1 MSVES
6 YIERIEEC
14 AFLAGLSDADLLP
27 ALSET
32 LSGTAAQWFRS
43 NRHKFQS
50 WEEFCR
56 MARKTFG
63 MDQYTYQ
70 QLLEQIRRRTQGR
83 NERVAQYIIGL
94 QSTLDKLR
102 PQLAIQTQLDYL
114 HGGML
119 PELQKMVRRKTLRSI
134 DDLFDEAVE
143 AENTILR
150 AEQYRA
156 PTQDETVSA
165 TRNTIPDE
173 KNTTQGSSG
182 KGSVQGQLE
191 GHWWIKAQVGNHEIR
206 NFYDTGASRTTMN
219 SIAMQFARE
228 CERKITPIRGRM
240 TQCANGSMSIV
251 TAYVELPFTVGGITR
266 DIRVDLMPDLW
277 TDCVVGANFIKTFQA
292 RHNPTTNQ
300 CIIGPNNIPVPMEFV
315 PVGPVTSPKIAA
327 AGLGEMTQREREQ
340 LEKLLDEILQPKT
353 GPLSHTNLI
362 EHSINIKEGTKPIKQ
377 RYYPVSEKL
386 KEELHQ
392 QVRDLLENDIIETS
406 SSGWSSPIVMVKK
419 SNDKNLA
426 DDDER
431 KMKLVVQRE
440 QRPVVLRECHDEPT
454 AAHLGREKTYDR
466 LAERYFWP
474 KMYTDVADYVRKCKT
489 CQQIKVEQRTKKGL
503 MGHRVIPRPWHTVAA
518 DVAGPFPRSN
528 SGFEYMLIF
537 EDLFS
542 KWVECIP
549 IRQAN
554 GKTILKYLKERIVLR
569 YGPPTIL
576 QTDNGTEFR
585 NTLIDD
591 YLKETNIGHYF
602 NPGYY
607 PQVNPVERTNR
618 TYKTMIKAYIDDNHR
633 EWDEKLPEIT
643 FAYNTA
649 KQSSTGMSPAEL
661 IYGRKPEQPGSFR
674 REVELEGQDQEQDEA
689 LQAWK
694 IHLDKLPEKHETAAE
709 NMKKANEKQAKYYN
723 ANRRKTDFEVGEKV
737 WKINKVLSDASKA
750 RSSKLARNFAGPF
763 TITEKIG
770 ENTMETEPI
779 QQKLEEMVAQLT
791 TQCARNPN
799 WTAMQLCKDMVATV
813 EEIYRQA
820 ENPPPREARGQTGN
834 PSGEKQATTAED
846 QWAEIEA
853 EFEKLW
859 RKDDQLEKMLAG
871 TFDKFHRFEAEWGEE
886 AAQYS
891 APHRR
896 NVQDWKDER
905 KAIREFR
912 EEREKKRRMQD
923 ETAARAKAELKAK
936 RDAMEKIRK
945 ERDLR
950 DAELRKLQAE
960 AQEAEERL
968 ERAQAI
974 EVLGSIRACFRCN
987 YPGICD
993 VVPSANVVVP
1003 ATRSEIHN
1011 SRIITKTREVFFRYS
1026 VPCGATT
1033 KRQRSNSEAGL
1044 DIPLW
1049 CADVNIAVFTSVQPV
1064 SARPAPTCTDDTRD
1078 TRAEICE
1085 MFEPR

>member
-1 MSVES
+1 MENSIEEGFGQMSVES

-14 AFLAGLSDADLLP
+14 VFLAGLSDADLLP

-156 PTQDETVSA
+156 PTQDETKAKKRQAEALQQISRSITQLQKEKRNPAGKPDGQGNDTQKKEFEKNAQSTKNTGDDTAGQSSSTNSKTKKTKEIRCFGCGAPNVFRKKLPKVCGKRQKQGIVETDITLNISQVSA

-419 SNDKNLA
+419 SNGKYRMCIDF
-426 DDDER
+426 R
-431 KMKLVVQRE
+431 KVNAIS
-440 QRPVVLRECHDEPT
+440 EPD
-454 AAHLGREKTYDR
+454 AYPL
-466 LAERYFWP
+466 P
-474 KMYTDVADYVRKCKT
+474 YT
-489 CQQIKVEQRTKKGL
+489 
-503 MGHRVIPRPWHTVAA
+503 
-518 DVAGPFPRSN
+518 
-528 SGFEYMLIF
+528 
-537 EDLFS
+537 
-542 KWVECIP
+542 
-549 IRQAN
+549 
-554 GKTILKYLKERIVLR
+554 
-569 YGPPTIL
+569 
-576 QTDNGTEFR
+576 
-585 NTLIDD
+585 
-591 YLKETNIGHYF
+591 
-602 NPGYY
+602 
-607 PQVNPVERTNR
+607 
-618 TYKTMIKAYIDDNHR
+618 
-633 EWDEKLPEIT
+633 
-643 FAYNTA
+643 
-649 KQSSTGMSPAEL
+649 
-661 IYGRKPEQPGSFR
+661 
-674 REVELEGQDQEQDEA
+674 
-689 LQAWK
+689 
-694 IHLDKLPEKHETAAE
+694 
-709 NMKKANEKQAKYYN
+709 
-723 ANRRKTDFEVGEKV
+723 
-737 WKINKVLSDASKA
+737 
-750 RSSKLARNFAGPF
+750 
-763 TITEKIG
+763 
-770 ENTMETEPI
+770 
-779 QQKLEEMVAQLT
+779 
-791 TQCARNPN
+791 
-799 WTAMQLCKDMVATV
+799 
-813 EEIYRQA
+813 
-820 ENPPPREARGQTGN
+820 
-834 PSGEKQATTAED
+834 
-846 QWAEIEA
+846 
-853 EFEKLW
+853 
-859 RKDDQLEKMLAG
+859 
-871 TFDKFHRFEAEWGEE
+871 
-886 AAQYS
+886 
-891 APHRR
+891 
-896 NVQDWKDER
+896 
-905 KAIREFR
+905 
-912 EEREKKRRMQD
+912 
-923 ETAARAKAELKAK
+923 
-936 RDAMEKIRK
+936 
-945 ERDLR
+945 
-950 DAELRKLQAE
+950 
-960 AQEAEERL
+960 
-968 ERAQAI
+968 
-974 EVLGSIRACFRCN
+974 
-987 YPGICD
+987 
-993 VVPSANVVVP
+993 
-1003 ATRSEIHN
+1003 
-1011 SRIITKTREVFFRYS
+1011 
-1026 VPCGATT
+1026 
-1033 KRQRSNSEAGL
+1033 
-1044 DIPLW
+1044 
-1049 CADVNIAVFTSVQPV
+1049 
-1064 SARPAPTCTDDTRD
+1064 
-1078 TRAEICE
+1078 
-1085 MFEPR
+1085 